1 VEAGAAPQAET
12 TSSSITEGAGDQTQA
27 PSTQENVNY
36 ESGSPYSGYG
46 YDGSHSGQP
55 DDSASTP
62 ESTPY
67 QSGSGDPPSEGTTE
81 TSGGGDDDDG
91 GGPVKSFLEHLED
104 LRWVIVKC
112 ATALFVGMLICLIG
126 TNHLVSILKWPLSQ
140 AGKVHTSFISAD
152 PTHKVGLA
160 VGTNLLFKFKTEA
173 TNIAGV
179 SFTNPVVVLEF
190 VPVQVGTQS
199 FLTLQL
205 TSNAVVA
212 AQLDKGPGLVYID
225 PATPFMSSLHIAFY
239 GGIVLVAPFLFFFL
253 GQYIVPALRWKEKKY
268 FLRAFG
274 IGLGLFLLGV
284 CFCYFWMAPVALRAA
299 EQYSLWMGIDV
310 PEWRAETYFSFLCKF
325 MLGMGL
331 GFEMPVVLLALVKIG
346 ILDYQKLAG
355 FRRYMIVINLI
366 LGAVLTTPEVVTQLL
381 MFVPL
386 QLLYEVSIWIAW
398 YWERRE
404 KKRAAA
410 EAKAGGGE
418 VE

>member
-1 VEAGAAPQAET
+1 
-12 TSSSITEGAGDQTQA
+12 
-27 PSTQENVNY
+27 
-36 ESGSPYSGYG
+36 
-46 YDGSHSGQP
+46 
-55 DDSASTP
+55 
-62 ESTPY
+62 
-67 QSGSGDPPSEGTTE
+67 
-81 TSGGGDDDDG
+81 
-91 GGPVKSFLEHLED
+91 
-104 LRWVIVKC
+104 
-112 ATALFVGMLICLIG
+112 
-126 TNHLVSILKWPLSQ
+126 
-140 AGKVHTSFISAD
+140 
-152 PTHKVGLA
+152 
-160 VGTNLLFKFKTEA
+160 
-173 TNIAGV
+173 
-179 SFTNPVVVLEF
+179 VLEF